1 MLCSQELHLDDLK
14 ELNFKL
20 MEANNKL
27 EDATRHRKS
36 DLKVKDRQGRILKF
50 FQVFFFV
57 KINWKNVAKNLSKS

>member
-1 MLCSQELHLDDLK
+1 MLCSQKLHLDDLK

-36 DLKVKDRQGRILKF
+36 DLKVKDRPECCQKF
-50 FQVFFFV
+50 
-57 KINWKNVAKNLSKS
+57 K

>member
-1 MLCSQELHLDDLK
+1 MNLDDLK

-36 DLKVKDRQGRILKF
+36 DLKVKDGQGRILKF
-50 FQVFFFV
+50 FQVFFLLESTGRMLP
-57 KINWKNVAKNLSKS
+57 KI